1 MSDVVFLQFEA
12 VRSVAGSL
20 IAVALVLCLLVVS
33 TSRQ

>member
-1 MSDVVFLQFEA
+1 MPDVVTLHFEV
-12 VRSVAGSL
+12 VRSIAGSL